1 MDNNRHICQWEDY
14 MNKAKESLEN
24 KNFEE
29 YKDLLKKA
37 CDTVDLYKNDCEL
50 TYECVNFGMSNY
62 IFEDA
67 LPKLFKTNKNAVKE
81 FITTIKED
89 NNLKKQF
96 QFYKALESYNSNMDC
111 RDYINESLKLVI
123 GSIDKKSIS
132 ESNEKLNR
140 IIKKYNI
147 KPSTVI
153 SEDKL
158 KFFNNCDFLF
168 KNEKKLTNLANIT
181 ENIDGVVNYVTNN
194 VHSINETKTN
204 TFDLIENFD
213 SKYSSLLNEEEKDFV
228 KEIISCKSKNNVEKK
243 EKLFNGLK
251 NECLNIID
259 KLIGESN
266 DDDKVG
272 LEAIKEQ
279 IDSKMFCE
287 DTLVSDI
294 ANLLEI
300 RDVLKS

>member
-37 CDTVDLYKNDCEL
+37 FDTVDLYKNDCEL

-67 LPKLFKTNKNAVKE
+67 LPKLFKSNKNAVKE

-111 RDYINESLKLVI
+111 RDYINESLKLVV

-287 DTLVSDI
+287 DTLISDI

>member
-37 CDTVDLYKNDCEL
+37 CDAVDLYKNDCEL

-111 RDYINESLKLVI
+111 RDYINESLKLVV

>member
-1 MDNNRHICQWEDY
+1 
-14 MNKAKESLEN
+14 
-24 KNFEE
+24 
-29 YKDLLKKA
+29 
-37 CDTVDLYKNDCEL
+37 
-50 TYECVNFGMSNY
+50 MSNY

-67 LPKLFKTNKNAVKE
+67 LPKLFKSNKNAVKE

-140 IIKKYNI
+140 IIKKYDI

-181 ENIDGVVNYVTNN
+181 ENVDGIISYITTNVN
-194 VHSINETKTN
+194 SINETKTN
-204 TFDLIENFD
+204 TFDLIENFE

-228 KEIISCKSKNNVEKK
+228 KEIINCKSKNNVEKK
-243 EKLFNGLK
+243 EKLFNGIK

-259 KLIGESN
+259 KLISESN
-266 DDDKVG
+266 DDDKIG

-279 IDSKMFCE
+279 ICSKMFCE
-287 DTLVSDI
+287 GTLVSDV
-294 ANLLEI
+294 ASLLEI
-300 RDVLKS
+300 RDILKS

>member
-14 MNKAKESLEN
+14 MNKAKESLEK
-24 KNFEE
+24 KNFVE

-37 CDTVDLYKNDCEL
+37 CDAVDLYKNDCEL

-181 ENIDGVVNYVTNN
+181 EYIDGIVNYVTNN